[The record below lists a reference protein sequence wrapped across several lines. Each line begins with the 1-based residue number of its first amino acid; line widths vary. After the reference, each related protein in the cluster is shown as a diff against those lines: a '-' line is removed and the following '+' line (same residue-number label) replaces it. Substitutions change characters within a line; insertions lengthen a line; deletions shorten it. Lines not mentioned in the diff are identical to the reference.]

1 MKRTILILAAVIL
14 GFTTAN
20 AQWFG
25 SEKVKG
31 NGNMETQNRSTAS
44 YDRIGLQGSIDMQ
57 LVAGKEGEIKVEA
70 ESNLQEYIITE
81 VENGNLS
88 VHVKKGY
95 NVQPSHNMHIK
106 VIVPFKDIEAVSLT
120 GSGDVYTSDEIKAEH
135 FEAKVTGSGDMSLDL
150 NVQDLETSIN
160 GSGDMKLV
168 GNASHFKCSVNG
180 SGDTKAF
187 DLKAEDVEAKIAGS
201 GDIQVNATK
210 SLEARVA
217 GSGDIVYKGNP
228 EKEDFHTTGSGDVSS
243 Y

>member
-31 NGNMETQNRSTAS
+31 NGNMETQKRSTAT
-44 YDRIGLQGSIDMQ
+44 YDRVGLQGSIDMQ
-57 LVAGKEGEIKVEA
+57 LVAGKEGDLQVEA

-81 VENGNLS
+81 VENGTLK
-88 VHVKKGY
+88 VHVKQGY
-95 NVQPSHNMHIK
+95 NLSTSRNMSIK

-120 GSGDVYTSDEIKAEH
+120 GSGDVYTTDKIKAEN
-135 FEAKVTGSGDMSLDL
+135 FEAKVTGSGDMNLDL
-150 NVQDLETSIN
+150 DVKNLESSIN
-160 GSGDMKLV
+160 GSGDMKLA
-168 GNASHFKCSVNG
+168 GNAAHFKCSVNG

-187 DLKAEDVEAKIAGS
+187 DLKAEDVEARIAGS
-201 GDIQVNATK
+201 GDIQVNASK
-210 SLEARVA
+210 SLDARIA

-228 EKEDFHTTGSGDVSS
+228 EKEDFHTNGSGDISS